1 MRGVSKKKARPVAR
15 PANRAATVRRGA
27 PPPAAAAASRDLS
40 GGVAAALLG
49 AAFAGAALAF
59 DSGADASFD
68 APKRFFVLFA
78 VAFAAL
84 AVFGFVPWSLPAA
97 KGRLAGWRDRRL
109 PALLAAGALLAA
121 LVSAAASPRRG
132 LAFDS
137 LRPLF
142 LMAALL
148 PLGASRAV
156 SRHRGFLLA
165 TFIAACGIDAAVSIL
180 QARGLYQ
187 PFPLVTQG
195 NREATGAFAG
205 NVGYLA
211 LGLALAA
218 VAALAIALT
227 PRARAARLAAGGC
240 FLLFSGALLVNRN
253 LTSFSALAA
262 GAAVLL
268 FGLFGRRALLPLAA
282 ALLLV
287 FAGMFAYRP
296 MRDRAADAVRS
307 ARAGDWDVLLSYR
320 LAPWAA
326 ALRMARERPLTGY
339 GPGTFGAEYVT
350 HRLDAEIASR
360 RRFVSP
366 LATSTYGEAHCDY
379 LQPFAEV
386 GVPAGLAAISAA
398 ALLLAGLVRVVR
410 GAPAGD
416 RVEALLLLAL
426 LSAGAVAALTWFP
439 LQRPITAIPLLLAA
453 GRAWRLT
460 AGGAPS

>member
-1 MRGVSKKKARPVAR
+1 MSKKKARPAAR
-15 PANRAATVRRGA
+15 PANRPPETGRGA
-27 PPPAAAAASRDLS
+27 APSRVGAAARRDLS
-40 GGVAAALLG
+40 GGIAAALLA

-59 DSGADASFD
+59 DSAADASFD
-68 APKRFFVLFA
+68 APKRLLVLFA
-78 VAFAAL
+78 VAGAAL
-84 AVFGFVPWSLPAA
+84 AAFGFVPWTLPASR
-97 KGRLAGWRDRRL
+97 GRLTGWRDRRL
-109 PALLAAGALLAA
+109 PALLAAGAILGAV
-121 LVSAAASPRRG
+121 VSAVASPRPV

-137 LRPLF
+137 LRSVL

-148 PLGASRAV
+148 PLGASRVVA
-156 SRHRGFLLA
+156 RHRGFLLA
-165 TFIAACGIDAAVSIL
+165 TFIAACGIDAAVSIF
-180 QARGLYQ
+180 QARHLYQ
-187 PFPLVTQG
+187 PFPLITRG
-195 NREATGAFAG
+195 DREATGAFAG

-218 VAALAIALT
+218 VAALAVALT
-227 PRARAARLAAGGC
+227 PRARGARVAAAGC
-240 FLLFSGALLVNRN
+240 FLLFSAALLVNRN

-296 MRDRAADAVRS
+296 MRDRAAEAVRS
-307 ARAGDWDVLLSYR
+307 ARAGDWDVVLSYR

-379 LQPFAEV
+379 LQPFAEI
-386 GVPAGLAAISAA
+386 GVPAALAAIAA
-398 ALLLAGLVRVVR
+398 ATLLLAGLVRAVR
-410 GAPAGD
+410 GAPADD
-416 RVEALLLLAL
+416 RVEALVLLAL

-460 AGGAPS
+460 ASEAPA

>member
-1 MRGVSKKKARPVAR
+1 MSKKKARPVAR
-15 PANRAATVRRGA
+15 PANRAEAARKTA
-27 PPPAAAAASRDLS
+27 PTRAAVAAPRDLS
-40 GGVAAALLG
+40 GGIAAALLA

-59 DSGADASFD
+59 DSGADSSFD
-68 APKRFFVLFA
+68 APKRLIVLFC
-78 VAFAAL
+78 VAGAAL
-84 AVFGFVPWSLPAA
+84 AAFGFGPWTRPAA
-97 KGRLAGWRDRRL
+97 AGRLAGWRDPRL
-109 PALLAAGALLAA
+109 TALLAAGSLLAA
-121 LVSAAASPRRG
+121 VVSAAASPRRA

-137 LRPLF
+137 LRPVL

-156 SRHRGFLLA
+156 ARHRGALLTVFL
-165 TFIAACGIDAAVSIL
+165 AACGIDAAVSIL
-180 QARGLYQ
+180 QGRHLYQ
-187 PFPLVTQG
+187 PFPLITQG
-195 NREATGAFAG
+195 DREATGAFAG

-218 VAALAIALT
+218 VAALAVALT
-227 PRARAARLAAGGC
+227 PRARAARAAAAGC

-262 GAAVLL
+262 GAAVLV

-287 FAGMFAYRP
+287 FTGMFAYRP
-296 MRDRAADAVRS
+296 MRDRATAAVRS

-350 HRLDAEIASR
+350 HRLDAEISAR

-386 GVPAGLAAISAA
+386 GIPAGLAAIAAA
-398 ALLLAGLVRVVR
+398 ALLVIGLARAVRA
-410 GAPAGD
+410 APAGG
-416 RVEALLLLAL
+416 RVESLLLLAL

-439 LQRPITAIPLLLAA
+439 LQRPITAVPLLVAA

-460 AGGAPS
+460 APGSGS

>member
-1 MRGVSKKKARPVAR
+1 MSKKKARPAAR
-15 PANRAATVRRGA
+15 PANRRPETGRGA
-27 PPPAAAAASRDLS
+27 APSRVGAAAPRDLS
-40 GGVAAALLG
+40 GGIAAALLA

-59 DSGADASFD
+59 DSAADASFD
-68 APKRFFVLFA
+68 APKRLLVLFA
-78 VAFAAL
+78 VAGAAL
-84 AVFGFVPWSLPAA
+84 AAFGFVPWTLPASR
-97 KGRLAGWRDRRL
+97 GRLTGWRDRRL
-109 PALLAAGALLAA
+109 PALLAAGAILGAV
-121 LVSAAASPRRG
+121 VSAVASPRPV

-137 LRPLF
+137 LRSVL

-148 PLGASRAV
+148 PLGASRVVA
-156 SRHRGFLLA
+156 RHRGFLLA
-165 TFIAACGIDAAVSIL
+165 TFIAACGIDAAVSIF
-180 QARGLYQ
+180 QARHLYQ
-187 PFPLVTQG
+187 PFPLITRG
-195 NREATGAFAG
+195 DREATGAFAG

-218 VAALAIALT
+218 VAALAVALT
-227 PRARAARLAAGGC
+227 RRARGARVAAAGC
-240 FLLFSGALLVNRN
+240 FLLFSAALLVNRN

-296 MRDRAADAVRS
+296 MRDRAAEAVRS
-307 ARAGDWDVLLSYR
+307 ARAGDWDVVLSYR

-379 LQPFAEV
+379 LQPFAEI
-386 GVPAGLAAISAA
+386 GVPAALAAIAA
-398 ALLLAGLVRVVR
+398 ATLLLAGLVRAVR
-410 GAPAGD
+410 GAPADD
-416 RVEALLLLAL
+416 RVEALVLLAL

-460 AGGAPS
+460 ASEAPA